1 MPIRAK
7 ARLSGPRKRRTVKAS
22 IGEPAALQPSD
33 AVQGFNAEARITLYA
48 QLAWLNDY
56 TPLLQQEAIENGAAD
71 AVSSNLSGYR
81 AQQMRKSSRA
91 DAVFW
96 QSALRISKDYERL
109 KRERNVH
116 YISFSQVCVMCAQ
129 SILHTPYAYYVY
141 VYASICRPHVRT
153 QTL

>member
-56 TPLLQQEAIENGAAD
+56 TPLLQQEAID
-71 AVSSNLSGYR
+71 
-81 AQQMRKSSRA
+81 
-91 DAVFW
+91 
-96 QSALRISKDYERL
+96 
-109 KRERNVH
+109 
-116 YISFSQVCVMCAQ
+116 
-129 SILHTPYAYYVY
+129 
-141 VYASICRPHVRT
+141 
-153 QTL
+153 